1 MLLSE
6 AAVPL
11 LVAGFVSVCLTPFAM
26 KWGIWLDVID
36 RPNERKVSRRAKI
49 PLIGGVSIFIGC
61 TLGLLS
67 ALAMGLESNDLT
79 IKSLGFL
86 AGGLLLV
93 LVGLWDDRF
102 YLSAWQKLPFQI
114 LAAAI
119 AIGSGFAIDFITN
132 PFSSTTL
139 PVPVWLSWPLTLL
152 WILLVTNAMNLID
165 GLDGLASGMGA
176 IVAATLV
183 IICWQADQLV
193 GVVIGLSMLGALVG
207 FLPYNFPPAKSFLG
221 DSGAYFLGFALA
233 LISVQGYRKEAVLT
247 FVVPALALAVP
258 LIDVALSIFRRIR
271 RGDRIFSPD
280 DMHMHHRLLRRE
292 GTHRRAVLWLYFQTA
307 CFGLIAISFS
317 RITGIGRYLL
327 LVVVM
332 GLTIRLLR
340 NLGLFSTD
348 WKTVGSDDS
357 ASP

>member
-1 MLLSE
+1 MFPSE
-6 AAVPL
+6 AVVPL

-26 KWGIWLDVID
+26 RLGISLDIID
-36 RPNERKVSRRAKI
+36 RPNERKVSRRDKI
-49 PLIGGVSIFIGC
+49 PLIGGISIFIGC
-61 TLGLLS
+61 SSGLLS
-67 ALAMGLESNDLT
+67 ALA
-79 IKSLGFL
+79 LGFESADL
-86 AGGLLLV
+86 VVKSVGFLVGGLLLV

-102 YLSAWQKLPFQI
+102 YLSAWQKLPFQV
-114 LAAAI
+114 LAALI
-119 AIGSGFAIDFITN
+119 AISSGFAIDFITN
-132 PFSSTTL
+132 PFSSTTV

-183 IICWQADQLV
+183 VICGQADQIV
-193 GVVIGLSMLGALVG
+193 GVVIGLCMLGALIG
-207 FLPYNFPPAKSFLG
+207 YLPYNFPPAKSFLG
-221 DSGAYFLGFALA
+221 DSGAYFLGFSLA

-258 LIDVALSIFRRIR
+258 LIDVGLSILRRIR

-327 LVVVM
+327 LVVVV

-348 WKTVGSDDS
+348 WKNMGSDDS
-357 ASP
+357 ASS